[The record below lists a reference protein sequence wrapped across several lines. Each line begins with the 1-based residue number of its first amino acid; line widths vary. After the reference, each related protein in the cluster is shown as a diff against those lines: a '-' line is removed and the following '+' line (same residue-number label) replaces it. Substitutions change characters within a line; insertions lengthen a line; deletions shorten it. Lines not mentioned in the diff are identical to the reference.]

1 MMNEDHAL
9 TPDADDNKPY
19 AIASRATSIARETD
33 DRDETIRM
41 LNEALSE
48 ALAELELQTSKA
60 A

>member
-1 MMNEDHAL
+1 MMNEKIAPTPAL
-9 TPDADDNKPY
+9 HDTEPRRISHRRINLDRD
-19 AIASRATSIARETD
+19 ID

-48 ALAELELQTSKA
+48 ALTELELSAPKA